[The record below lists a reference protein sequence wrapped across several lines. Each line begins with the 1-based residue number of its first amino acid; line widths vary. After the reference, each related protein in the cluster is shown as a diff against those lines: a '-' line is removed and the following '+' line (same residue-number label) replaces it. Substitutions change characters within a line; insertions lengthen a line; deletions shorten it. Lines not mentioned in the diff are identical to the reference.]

1 MYRHLLERLISVCG
15 RHEGWRI
22 RVVNQYPEL
31 LEEVRRLQEEA
42 GNQEEGTGE
51 KPKKEIPVEGV
62 YSPES
67 MKGASHSVRAGLRR
81 KADFS
86 RLADHSCPT
95 DHSGG
100 KVFYEPVK
108 ADAYAF
114 FVADQPWLSEETA
127 EAFLSE
133 MERRKAPL
141 GSVCFDGQPG
151 NPTWFSGEFLPELL
165 ELTGDK
171 GGRAVLRRHENL
183 IHWFE
188 VKEKR
193 ELMDLDLPDQVI

>member
-22 RVVNQYPEL
+22 RVVSQYPEL
-31 LEEVRRLQEEA
+31 LEEVRRLREEA
-42 GNQEEGTGE
+42 GKLEEGTGE
-51 KPKKEIPVEGV
+51 KPEKEIPVEGV

-67 MKGASHSVRAGLRR
+67 RKGASHSVRAGLRR

-86 RLADHSCPT
+86 RLADHSGPT

-183 IHWFE
+183 IHWFK